1 MPGASVS
8 TPPALLSANGLSVWF
23 HGAAGRT
30 DAVRNV
36 SLDIKAGEVLAI
48 IGESGSGKSTLARAL
63 LGMITPGHGSLLMD
77 GSPLPGPASKRTRAQ
92 RRRISM
98 VFQDSSAAFNP
109 RFTVEQVL
117 LEPLRLMGTQREA
130 GAKQHPAALLEQV
143 SLSSSLLSRRPHEL
157 SGGQRQRVGIARALA
172 SEPDLLICDEAVS
185 ALDVSVQAQ
194 ILNLLS
200 DLQANRGLAFLFI
213 THDLGVVEYF
223 ADRLA
228 VMFAGQI
235 LETGSLSAVLDHPQ
249 TDYTRKLLDARPA
262 LSAAL
267 G

>member
-1 MPGASVS
+1 
-8 TPPALLSANGLSVWF
+8 
-23 HGAAGRT
+23 
-30 DAVRNV
+30 
-36 SLDIKAGEVLAI
+36 
-48 IGESGSGKSTLARAL
+48 
-63 LGMITPGHGSLLMD
+63 
-77 GSPLPGPASKRTRAQ
+77 
-92 RRRISM
+92 
-98 VFQDSSAAFNP
+98 
-109 RFTVEQVL
+109 
-117 LEPLRLMGTQREA
+117 
-130 GAKQHPAALLEQV
+130 
-143 SLSSSLLSRRPHEL
+143 L

-262 LSAAL
+262 LRASL